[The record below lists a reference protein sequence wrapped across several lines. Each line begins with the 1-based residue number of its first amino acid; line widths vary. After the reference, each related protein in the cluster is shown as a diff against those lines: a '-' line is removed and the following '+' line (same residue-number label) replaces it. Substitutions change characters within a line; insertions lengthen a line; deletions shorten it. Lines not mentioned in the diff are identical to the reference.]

1 MLTQTYMIHNAEKEL
16 RAYITFDAMHRL
28 LDHTTKMKRKA
39 PNERIR
45 QHGLI
50 IMQISLIQSI
60 PSSRPT
66 AFLVSQQL
74 SSTGRALFKCQLW
87 SLHAIKDSRGVY
99 CNMTRPLAL
108 ERTGGL

>member
-50 IMQISLIQSI
+50 IMQISSLIQSSLVPAHGFPRQPTI
-60 PSSRPT
+60 IIDRPCPIQVPT
-66 AFLVSQQL
+66 LVP
-74 SSTGRALFKCQLW
+74 A
-87 SLHAIKDSRGVY
+87 
-99 CNMTRPLAL
+99 CN
-108 ERTGGL
+108 